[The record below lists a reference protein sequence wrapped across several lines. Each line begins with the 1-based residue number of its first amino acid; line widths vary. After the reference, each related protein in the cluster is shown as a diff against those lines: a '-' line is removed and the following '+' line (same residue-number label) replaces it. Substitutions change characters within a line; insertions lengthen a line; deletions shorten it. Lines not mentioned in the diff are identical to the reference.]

1 MGGLLNIMYADEHTY
16 NVYSMYGFG
25 FPYNGSL
32 PSLILE
38 KLKSILDD
46 KGNGVHENFIKSPA
60 AIYECEDGLSYVGK
74 GLDCDYFPLV
84 SAVGQPAIPHNLEC
98 RNPQFINAVLND
110 IQIG

>member
-1 MGGLLNIMYADEHTY
+1 MYADEHTY

-32 PSLILE
+32 PSLISE

-74 GLDCDYFPLV
+74 GFDCDYFPLV